1 MAVRAAQGAYVQAGL
16 YPNPSLNYV
25 ADEMG
30 NDGAAGL
37 QGGGV
42 SQEIVTAGKRRFARA
57 AAGHGIE
64 AARWQLEA
72 QQLKILND
80 VRSRYYEVL
89 VAQRLVQTNDELVRI
104 SQQAVEVTEKL
115 RQAQEVS
122 LADVLQARIEME
134 MARLGY
140 HQARNRYRA
149 AWQHLVAVV
158 GRPQLEPHPLAE
170 TALEELP
177 AIQFED
183 ILGRLLAQSPVL
195 SRARAEVERARCE
208 LAAQYAERVPNV
220 EVGSAVKYDDAA
232 QFTVVDLEVVLPLPL
247 FDRNQGNILAAQAR
261 LTAAQRELGRIEL
274 ALRTQ
279 LAQVFERYA
288 NARREVDAY
297 TRSILPAARQSLDL
311 IAAGYRAGEFSF
323 LALLTA
329 QRTYFGAQ
337 LEYLTSLGEL
347 WASTVELEGLL
358 LVGGLDP
365 VE

>member
-1 MAVRAAQGAYVQAGL
+1 
-16 YPNPSLNYV
+16 
-25 ADEMG
+25 
-30 NDGAAGL
+30 
-37 QGGGV
+37 
-42 SQEIVTAGKRRFARA
+42 
-57 AAGHGIE
+57 
-64 AARWQLEA
+64 
-72 QQLKILND
+72 
-80 VRSRYYEVL
+80 
-89 VAQRLVQTNDELVRI
+89 
-104 SQQAVEVTEKL
+104 
-115 RQAQEVS
+115 
-122 LADVLQARIEME
+122 
-134 MARLGY
+134 
-140 HQARNRYRA
+140 
-149 AWQHLVAVV
+149 
-158 GRPQLEPHPLAE
+158 
-170 TALEELP
+170 
-177 AIQFED
+177 
-183 ILGRLLAQSPVL
+183 
-195 SRARAEVERARCE
+195 
-208 LAAQYAERVPNV
+208 
-220 EVGSAVKYDDAA
+220 
-232 QFTVVDLEVVLPLPL
+232 LPL